1 MVEIPRKRIYVW
13 ALTILLFGMRSDA
26 RVERLIAATQRSASH
41 VSHYL
46 SAYHRLT
53 LDARQIEQ
61 QVRSTGRFSISVSD
75 RRFDLVLEPH
85 DLRSSDYVAE
95 EVDDQGVTRRL
106 DREAAKTFKGTVAGM
121 EGATARFTIGAD
133 SLEGIII
140 TRDEWYFVEPLQH
153 LDTSSGLTASD
164 FVVYRA
170 SDVKASTLREC
181 GTALLSRLENRLDQT
196 VQQGLNL
203 GLGEPKD
210 AVLYTAD
217 IATEADNEFVAALG
231 SSSNANSE
239 ILSILNQVD
248 GIYQA
253 ELSIAL
259 RVSYQ
264 HTWAGSSDPFAA
276 SGASDLLTEL
286 STYWNGNLT
295 FNDTFD
301 LVHLWTGRNLDG
313 STVGVAYRGVVC
325 KYRATSYGLS
335 QHDTGSIFRVGTPTH
350 EIGHNFGA
358 SHPDTATPPATG
370 CDNSIMSSSAGNST
384 QLSFCM
390 FSRDEI
396 NTHLSTYSACLVSPA
411 SSLPDLV
418 VTSLTAPTSA
428 TVGGTISVNAQVRN
442 DGTAAAGA
450 FRVELLLSTDST
462 ITWADQDTQRGCSFD
477 GLAPGAQSSCGGSVP
492 LPANV
497 GPGTYHLGVMVDYL
511 GAVIESN
518 DSNNTRAADTGALVI
533 TQASTCTY
541 SLSSQSQ
548 SFPGS
553 GGSGSVNVT
562 AGTGCNWTAASNASW
577 LVISSGGSGTGNG
590 TVNYTVSAN
599 TSSSS
604 RSANLT
610 IAGQTFAVSQTG
622 TGGTAQPYS
631 LFVPIVLSVAGL
643 NNSFFTTE
651 LTLTNRGST
660 PASITFEYTAAF
672 ESGTGTATTILPAG
686 RQQILPSAI
695 DYLRGLGIP
704 IPASGNRGGTLWV
717 RFSGVGSA
725 SDVAVNARTTTVA
738 AGGRAGLAYAGV
750 SSSRLLHGSSYICGL
765 RQNSADRSNLALQNA
780 GAASD
785 GPITLQ
791 VTVYNGQTGAPTVL
805 PVEVLSPGESRQLSG
820 VLALQGLQIQQ
831 GYARVERVSG
841 TAPFYTYGVIN
852 DQVNSDGS
860 FVPPILES
868 SLVGKTGLTL
878 PVIVE
883 SGIFVSEIVVTN
895 WSGVT
900 KTIGFEYTA
909 DAVQAADKT
918 ARFSLTLPPGR
929 QFIDPN
935 LVAGLRSALI
945 PGIGPAGPVFVG
957 ALFASVPQGD
967 VSGISLAARTAT
979 SGGGGKLGLF
989 YSAIPAGG
997 ESTTSA
1003 WAYGLQQNAENRTNL
1018 AIVNTGL
1025 IDRSTDV
1032 FTIELYD
1039 GGTGAK
1045 VATVGGISLTADA
1058 WMQIGTILAQ
1068 YAPGTTQGYAK
1079 VTRTS
1084 GTNPFI
1090 VYAVINDGGQPG
1102 ERSGDGAFISS
1113 SP

>member
-1 MVEIPRKRIYVW
+1 MSRSLRIPAC
-13 ALTILLFGMRSDA
+13 ALLTLFFGMQRDVP
-26 RVERLIAATQRSASH
+26 VERLIAAAQRPDSR
-41 VSHYL
+41 VNQYL

-53 LDARQIEQ
+53 LDTQQVEQ
-61 QVRSTGRFSISVSD
+61 QVRSSGRLLISGPD
-75 RRFDLVLEPH
+75 RTFELDLEPH
-85 DLRSSDYVAE
+85 DLRSPDYMAE
-95 EVDDQGVTRRL
+95 EVDDFGVTRRL
-106 DREAAKTFKGTVAGM
+106 EREPPRTFRGTVSGL
-121 EGATARFTIGAD
+121 EGAQARFTIAGD
-133 SLEGIII
+133 FLEGLII
-140 TRDEWYFVEPLQH
+140 TSDEWYFIEPLRN
-153 LDTSSGLTASD
+153 LDSRTELTASD
-164 FVVYRA
+164 FVVYKA
-170 SDVKASTLREC
+170 SDVKAGLREC
-181 GTALLSRLENRLDQT
+181 GTALPSRLENRFDQVGT
-196 VQQGLNL
+196 QALKTGP
-203 GLGEPKD
+203 GEPKD

-259 RVSYQ
+259 RVTYQ
-264 HTWAGSSDPFAA
+264 HTWVGSSDPFTA
-276 SGASDLLTEL
+276 SGASELLTEL

-313 STVGVAYRGVVC
+313 STAGVAYRGVVC

-335 QHDTGSIFRVGTPTH
+335 QRDTGNIFRVGTPTH

-370 CDNSIMSSSAGNST
+370 CDNSIMSSSVGSST
-384 QLSFCM
+384 QLSFCT

-396 NTHLSTYSACLVSPA
+396 STHLSTYSACLVAPA

-428 TVGGTISVNAQVRN
+428 IVGGSINISAQIRN
-442 DGTAAAGA
+442 DGSAAAGA

-462 ITWADQDTQRGCSFD
+462 ITWADPDTGRGCSFD
-477 GLAPGAQSSCGGSVP
+477 ALPPGARTSCSGSVP
-492 LPANV
+492 LPSSA
-497 GPGTYHLGVMVDYL
+497 GPGTYFLGVMVDYL

-533 TQASTCTY
+533 TEATSCTY
-541 SLSSQSQ
+541 ALSAQAQ
-548 SFPGS
+548 SFPAS
-553 GGSGSVNVT
+553 GGAGSVNVT
-562 AGTGCNWTAASNASW
+562 TIAGCNWTAASNASW
-577 LVISSGGSGTGNG
+577 LSISSGGSGSGNG
-590 TVNYTVSAN
+590 TVNYNVAAN
-599 TSSSS
+599 STSSS

-610 IAGQTFAVSQTG
+610 IGGQTFAVTQAAA
-622 TGGTAQPYS
+622 GGTAQPYS

-660 PASITFEYTAAF
+660 TTSIAFEYTAAF
-672 ESGTGTATTILPAG
+672 ESGTGTASTTLPAG
-686 RQQILPSAI
+686 RQQIFSNAI
-695 DYLRGLGIP
+695 EYLRGLGIP

-717 RFSGVGSA
+717 RFSGIGSA
-725 SDVAVNARTTTVA
+725 SDVAVSARTTTVA

-750 SSSRLLHGSSYICGL
+750 SSSGLLNGPSYICGL

-780 GAASD
+780 GTASE
-785 GPITLQ
+785 GNITLQ
-791 VTVYNGQTGAPTVL
+791 VTVYNGQTGVPTVL
-805 PVEVLSPGESRQLSG
+805 PVEVLSPGEFRQLSG
-820 VLALQGLQIQQ
+820 VLALQGLQIQH
-831 GYARVERVSG
+831 GYVRVERISG
-841 TAPFYTYGVIN
+841 SAPFYAYGVIN

-860 FVPPILES
+860 FVGPILES
-868 SLVGKTGLTL
+868 SLVGKSGLTL

-883 SGIFVSEIVVTN
+883 SGTFVSEVVVTN
-895 WSGVT
+895 WSSLT
-900 KTIGFEYTA
+900 KTIVFEYTA

-918 ARFSLTLPPGR
+918 ARFSLSLPPGR

-935 LVAGLRSALI
+935 LVQGLRSASI

-957 ALFASVPQGD
+957 SLFASVPQGD

-979 SGGGGKLGLF
+979 PGGGGKLGLF
-989 YSAIPAGG
+989 YSAIAAGG
-997 ESTTSA
+997 EATTSA

-1039 GGTGAK
+1039 GGTGTK
-1045 VATVGGISLTADA
+1045 VATVGGISVAADA

-1068 YAPGTTQGYAK
+1068 YAPGTTQGYAR

>member
-1 MVEIPRKRIYVW
+1 V
-13 ALTILLFGMRSDA
+13 D
-26 RVERLIAATQRSASH
+26 RLIAAAQRPTSSVTQ
-41 VSHYL
+41 YL
-46 SAYHRLT
+46 NAYHRVV
-53 LDARQIEQ
+53 LDAKQIEQ
-61 QVRSTGRFSISVSD
+61 QVRSTGRFSISGLD
-75 RRFDLVLEPH
+75 KTFDLTLEPN
-85 DLRSSDYVAE
+85 DLRSPDFVAE
-95 EVDDQGVTRRL
+95 EVDDSGVTRRL
-106 DREAAKTFKGTVAGM
+106 EREPGRTFKGTVSSL
-121 EGATARFTIGAD
+121 EGAVARFTIGDD

-153 LDTSSGLTASD
+153 LDSGSDLTSSD

-170 SDVKASTLREC
+170 SDVKAGALREC
-181 GTALLSRLENRLDQT
+181 GTALLSRLENRLDQS
-196 VQQGLNL
+196 VQQSLRRDSGD
-203 GLGEPKD
+203 PK
-210 AVLYTAD
+210 AAAIYTAD
-217 IATEADNEFVAALG
+217 VATEADNEFVAALG
-231 SSSNANSE
+231 GSSNANNE

-259 RVSYQ
+259 RVTYQ
-264 HTWAGSSDPFAA
+264 HSWAVGSSDPFTATSA
-276 SGASDLLTEL
+276 SQLLSEF
-286 STYWNGNLT
+286 STYWNANLT

-301 LVHLWTGRNLDG
+301 LAHLWTGRDLDG
-313 STVGVAYRGVVC
+313 TTVGVAYRGVVC

-335 QHDTGSIFRVGTPTH
+335 QRDTGSIFRVGTPTH

-370 CDNSIMSSSAGNST
+370 CDNSIMSSTGGASS
-384 QLSFCM
+384 QLTFCQ

-396 NTHLSTYSACLVSPA
+396 NTHLSTYSACLVSPP

-418 VTSLTAPTSA
+418 VTSLTGPTSA
-428 TVGGTISVNAQVRN
+428 TVGGTINVSAVFRN
-442 DGTAAAGA
+442 EGTAAAGA

-462 ITWADQDTQRGCSFD
+462 ITWGDQDTGRGCSFD
-477 GLAPGAQSSCGGSVP
+477 GLAPGAQTSCGGSVP
-492 LPANV
+492 LPSNV
-497 GPGTYHLGVMVDYL
+497 TPGIYFLGVVVDYL
-511 GAVIESN
+511 GAVIESS
-518 DSNNTRAADTGALVI
+518 DSNNFRAADTGALSI
-533 TQASTCTY
+533 AEATMCTY
-541 SLSSQSQ
+541 LLSSQAQ
-548 SFPGS
+548 SFLAS
-553 GGSGSVNVT
+553 GGSGSVSI
-562 AGTGCNWTAASNASW
+562 AAEMGCSWTAASNAPW
-577 LVISSGGSGTGNG
+577 LSISSGGTGTGNG
-590 TVNYTVSAN
+590 TVNYAVSAN
-599 TSSSS
+599 PNSSS
-604 RSANLT
+604 RAANLT
-610 IAGQTFAVSQTG
+610 IGGQTFAVTQAG
-622 TGGTAQPYS
+622 AGGTAQPYS

-660 PASITFEYTAAF
+660 TANITFEYSATF
-672 ESGTGTATTILPAG
+672 ESGSGTGTTTLPAG
-686 RQQILPSAI
+686 RQQIFSNSI

-717 RFSGVGSA
+717 RFSGVGAA
-725 SDVAVNARTTTVA
+725 SDVAVSDRTTTAA
-738 AGGRAGLAYAGV
+738 AGGRAGLAYAGIP
-750 SSSRLLHGSSYICGL
+750 SSDLLNGPSYICGL

-780 GAASD
+780 GGASE
-785 GPITLQ
+785 GNITLQ
-791 VTVYNGQTGAPTVL
+791 VTVYNGQTGASTVL
-805 PVEVLSPGESRQLSG
+805 PVEVLSPGEFRQLSG
-820 VLALQGLQIQQ
+820 ILALQGLQIQN
-831 GYARVERVSG
+831 GYARVERVTG

-883 SGIFVSEIVVTN
+883 SGTFVSEVVVTN

-909 DAVQAADKT
+909 DAVQATDKT

-929 QFIDPN
+929 QLIDPN
-935 LVAGLRSALI
+935 LVQGLRSASI

-957 ALFASVPQGD
+957 ALSASVVQGD

-979 SGGGGKLGLF
+979 PGGGGKLGLF
-989 YSAIPAGG
+989 YSSIPAGG

-1003 WAYGLQQNAENRTNL
+1003 WVYGLQQNAENRTNL

-1025 IDRSTDV
+1025 TDRSTDV

-1039 GGTGAK
+1039 GSNGAK
-1045 VATVGGISLTADA
+1045 VATVAGINLAADA

-1068 YAPGTTQGYAK
+1068 YAPGTTQGYAR

-1084 GTNPFI
+1084 GTNPFV

>member
-1 MVEIPRKRIYVW
+1 M
-13 ALTILLFGMRSDA
+13 
-26 RVERLIAATQRSASH
+26 
-41 VSHYL
+41 
-46 SAYHRLT
+46 
-53 LDARQIEQ
+53 
-61 QVRSTGRFSISVSD
+61 
-75 RRFDLVLEPH
+75 
-85 DLRSSDYVAE
+85 
-95 EVDDQGVTRRL
+95 
-106 DREAAKTFKGTVAGM
+106 
-121 EGATARFTIGAD
+121 
-133 SLEGIII
+133 
-140 TRDEWYFVEPLQH
+140 
-153 LDTSSGLTASD
+153 
-164 FVVYRA
+164 
-170 SDVKASTLREC
+170 
-181 GTALLSRLENRLDQT
+181 
-196 VQQGLNL
+196 
-203 GLGEPKD
+203 
-210 AVLYTAD
+210 
-217 IATEADNEFVAALG
+217 
-231 SSSNANSE
+231 
-239 ILSILNQVD
+239 
-248 GIYQA
+248 
-253 ELSIAL
+253 
-259 RVSYQ
+259 
-264 HTWAGSSDPFAA
+264 
-276 SGASDLLTEL
+276 TEL

-301 LVHLWTGRNLDG
+301 LVHLWTGRDLDG

-335 QHDTGSIFRVGTPTH
+335 QRDTGSIFRVGTPTH

-370 CDNSIMSSSAGNST
+370 CDNSIMSSGAGSST
-384 QLSFCM
+384 QLSFCT

-418 VTSLTAPTSA
+418 VTSLTGPTSA
-428 TVGGTISVNAQVRN
+428 TVGGTINVSAQVRN
-442 DGTAAAGA
+442 EGAAAAGA

-511 GAVIESN
+511 GAVIESS

-533 TQASTCTY
+533 TEATTCTY
-541 SLSSQSQ
+541 SLSSQAQ
-548 SFPGS
+548 SFPAS

-562 AGTGCNWTAASNASW
+562 TGAGCNWTATSNAPWVS
-577 LVISSGGSGTGNG
+577 ISSGASGTGNG

-599 TSSSS
+599 SNSSS
-604 RSANLT
+604 RSANLA
-610 IAGQTFAVSQTG
+610 IGGQTFAVSQAG
-622 TGGTAQPYS
+622 AGGTAQPYS

-660 PASITFEYTAAF
+660 TANITFEYTAAF
-672 ESGTGTATTILPAG
+672 ESGTGSATTTLPAG
-686 RQQILPSAI
+686 RQQIFSNAI
-695 DYLRGLGIP
+695 EYLRGLGIP

-725 SDVAVNARTTTVA
+725 SDVAVSARTTTVA
-738 AGGRAGLAYAGV
+738 AGGRAGLAYGGI
-750 SSSRLLHGSSYICGL
+750 SSSDLLNGPSYICGL
-765 RQNSADRSNLALQNA
+765 RQNTADRSNLALQNA
-780 GAASD
+780 GSASQ
-785 GPITLQ
+785 GAITLQ

-805 PVEVLSPGESRQLSG
+805 PLEVLSPGEFRQLSG
-820 VLALQGLQIQQ
+820 VLALQGLQIQH

-883 SGIFVSEIVVTN
+883 SGTFVSEVVVTN

-900 KTIGFEYTA
+900 KTVGFEYTA

-957 ALFASVPQGD
+957 ALYASVAQGD
-967 VSGISLAARTAT
+967 VSGISVAARTAT
-979 SGGGGKLGLF
+979 PGGGGKLGLF

-1018 AIVNTGL
+1018 AIINTGL
-1025 IDRSTDV
+1025 SDRSTDV

-1039 GGTGAK
+1039 GSSGAK
-1045 VATVGGISLTADA
+1045 VATVGGISLAADA
-1058 WMQIGTILAQ
+1058 WMQIGTVLAQ

-1084 GTNPFI
+1084 GTNPFV